1 MAKFTLLTVRLGYYL
16 LTATVMATQGPF
28 IKSPASVKV
37 RGERLLFCTF
47 AGMGVPQHFHHEI
60 ACPRRELVRA
70 ARIPRGWERED

>member
-37 RGERLLFCTF
+37 RGERLL
-47 AGMGVPQHFHHEI
+47 V
-60 ACPRRELVRA
+60 
-70 ARIPRGWERED
+70 